1 MCKKAALFMKERV
14 VVVKWKPVSMIGWP
28 LKYEAHFKV
37 DLWNKVIYFWL
48 MINSGWLA
56 KIFPT
61 EKKQRKKTY
70 TRLTSPSVYV
80 LVGNK
85 LVY

>member
-1 MCKKAALFMKERV
+1 
-14 VVVKWKPVSMIGWP
+14 
-28 LKYEAHFKV
+28 
-37 DLWNKVIYFWL
+37 

-61 EKKQRKKTY
+61 EKKQVKK
-70 TRLTSPSVYV
+70 LIQDWLLSPSVYV

-85 LVY
+85 LVN